1 MAGII
6 EDFYYGNLEPQEYCD
21 EHQAKLKKTHTEL
34 TELEKQLSEK
44 LISEDRDMFMKYSEL
59 YLKFLSDS
67 NLDSFTLGF
76 RYGARFT
83 YDTFITR

>member
-21 EHQAKLKKTHTEL
+21 EHQAKLKKMHTEL
-34 TELEKQLSEK
+34 TELEKQFNERLNDTE
-44 LISEDRDMFMKYSEL
+44 RDMFNKYSDL

-67 NLDSFTLGF
+67 ILDGFTSGF

-83 YDTFITR
+83 YDTFIR

>member
-1 MAGII
+1 MSFI
-6 EDFYYGNLEPQEYCD
+6 EEFYYGNPEPQKYC
-21 EHQAKLKKTHTEL
+21 EENQAKLKKTHTKL

-44 LISEDRDMFMKYSEL
+44 LVSEDRDIFMKYSDL

-67 NLDSFTLGF
+67 ILDSFTSGF

>member
-1 MAGII
+1 MSFIK
-6 EDFYYGNLEPQEYCD
+6 EFYYGNLEPQEYCD
-21 EHQAKLKKTHTEL
+21 EHQAKLKKRHTEL
-34 TELEKQLSEK
+34 TELEKQLSEN
-44 LISEDRDMFMKYSEL
+44 LVSEDKDTFMKYSDL

-67 NLDSFTLGF
+67 ILDSFTSGF

>member
-1 MAGII
+1 MSFI
-6 EDFYYGNLEPQEYCD
+6 EEFYYGNSEPEKYC
-21 EHQAKLKKTHTEL
+21 EENQVKLKKLHAEL

-44 LISEDRDMFMKYSEL
+44 LVSEDRDGFMKYSDL

-67 NLDSFTLGF
+67 ILDSFTSGF

>member
-21 EHQAKLKKTHTEL
+21 EHHAKLKKMHTEL
-34 TELEKQLSEK
+34 TELEKQFNERLNDTE
-44 LISEDRDMFMKYSEL
+44 RDMFNKYSDL

-67 NLDSFTLGF
+67 ILDGFTSGF

-83 YDTFITR
+83 YDTFIR